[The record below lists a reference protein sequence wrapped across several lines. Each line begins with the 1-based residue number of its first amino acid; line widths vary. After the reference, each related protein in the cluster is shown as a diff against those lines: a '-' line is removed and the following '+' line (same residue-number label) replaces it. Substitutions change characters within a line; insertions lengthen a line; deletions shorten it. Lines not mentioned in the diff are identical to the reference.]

1 MKLKHWQGY
10 GCVDAK
16 RTALEKN
23 ADGTKT
29 VEITVS
35 GMHEYGLVRDD
46 TYDVHR
52 WLVKRFV
59 KDCPDYR
66 SITGMTVQESA
77 DCSEAVYRV
86 AYRPED
92 PKK

>member
-10 GCVDAK
+10 GTVNAK
-16 RTALEKN
+16 KTGLRAN
-23 ADGTKT
+23 PDGTKT
-29 VEITVS
+29 LEVTVT
-35 GMHEYGLVRDD
+35 GMHEYGLVRND

-66 SITGMTVQESA
+66 AIRDMKIEEHG
-77 DCSEAVYRV
+77 DDEAVYTV
-86 AYRPED
+86 TYRPGD
-92 PKK
+92 